1 MAHVF
6 GGASMHG
13 RIPAKVA
20 ALAEK
25 LRDIGVAHVELNNM
39 GVASVYVTPEVYMMM
54 PQTSSAIKVKT
65 LTGKEIT
72 IHIDFDDVV
81 GTIKER
87 IQ

>member
-39 GVASVYVTPEVYMMM
+39 DVASVYVTPEVYMMM